1 MARANPPEEYK
12 LSRAA
17 MRDRYGSR
25 SIDARTK
32 QSPLDATPS
41 GRQAMVLQAGGTERQ
56 ARDYDRDVFKGKFQ
70 NRQQIL
76 TPQPI
81 RVSNFNP
88 PAIGGASPFASP
100 EDVASMVQSGAS
112 GTVQTPY
119 GPVTLG
125 LLPESKLPASELAP
139 FVPQTNSPLSNFNTS
154 SRLFGRP
161 SRWNTSIFG

>member
-1 MARANPPEEYK
+1 
-12 LSRAA
+12 

-41 GRQAMVLQAGGTERQ
+41 GREARVLQAGGTPQEAAQ
-56 ARDYDRDVFKGKFQ
+56 FAAEQFKNSFSP
-70 NRQQIL
+70 RQQVFS
-76 TPQPI
+76 PQPI